1 MRDEKKKAL
10 LWCLGCAL
18 LAPVIFLGASKLLA
32 ELIEIYLYGRIS
44 IRLAFAIV
52 LGFDIVWII
61 IIILCPLKNIVV
73 KIALMLLVLT
83 LSAAILWDLLV
94 IDALSAF

>member
-1 MRDEKKKAL
+1 MQDEKKKTL
-10 LWCLGCAL
+10 LWCLGSAL

-32 ELIEIYLYGRIS
+32 ELIEIYVYDRIS
-44 IRLAFAIV
+44 IRLAFSIV
-52 LGFDIVWII
+52 LGFDIAWII
-61 IIILCPLKNIVV
+61 IMILCPLKNMGA
-73 KIALMLLVLT
+73 KIALILFVLT